1 MKSFIFK
8 KILNGLMFLVT
19 LFGLFCFISCAA
31 DAGSGSGGGN
41 TDKLVLDFNG
51 GKMYNHKSATFTVEE
66 ITPYVGKTID
76 EAFKSLGIDTAFIKK
91 EGFYLQGWTL
101 KKNAE
106 ICVQNLPSYGTLY
119 AKWGTDPLG
128 GKDNSDEQDKTDDP
142 IIPNDPAFDPDT
154 PNPQPIVVVFDFD
167 GGTHDGKL
175 LFSLDFD
182 YQLMQKYR
190 GKPINDFLAHYD
202 FDKSKMQKK
211 GYVFNGWTLSQDGED
226 YVTIMPYS
234 GNKKYWAKWIPENP
248 SKPSDPSNPTPK
260 PLYEYSVDNTQITFT
275 FVPSDF
281 GFDWDIK
288 ENHKVQLMA
297 DCSKW
302 AYDENYLMLKDKDGN
317 YVITVNNTIDVY
329 LGFKNWPGFKFCIFD
344 EDDGI
349 WVGPN
354 EYIISL
360 PSDKIITGVNID
372 DPNFKIEVVDLNR
385 DFFKLF
391 ENGDVVGDFSVKK
404 GELDDGS
411 IGWVYDETLGLD
423 LTYEGEGVYTTTFTY
438 RDYMNGWSG
447 GNGKCSFK
455 IRTIA
460 DSWVSSYGPSPS
472 EKLTVD
478 GEEVLCDSFQA
489 GNFSVN
495 LLNGVEYKITV
506 RCALDGNVYVKIIA
520 VGPEF
525 YATADEIEL
534 DLTKG
539 EIPSVILYSDYY
551 DRLEVVGAYIEETED
566 YLEKFNLIEK
576 SSTKKSVK
584 VKLNDFLDN
593 VSEVGEYNVVLYVA
607 CPDVI
612 KGIYEVPVTVYV
624 TSSVVAP
631 SIETDLPSTAF
642 VRDILSVVAK
652 VTSGEINY
660 QWYKDGIAIP
670 GATTTSY
677 EITEKGSYYVKVSNV
692 LDSSKFVYSTTTI
705 ATTLFSITEQP
716 TDLVIADLSKNSSQ
730 FLTASAFVYEGET
743 ISAQWFKDGV
753 AVSSIENATTSIT
766 STYKPTEFGMYM
778 CKFISEE
785 ETLTTYVVEVTEA
798 PISQG
803 LVIEGI
809 TEGIPVNL
817 EEEIIITPKS
827 DVPCTYTYQ
836 WWAKGETSSSTREI
850 EGATSNTY
858 KLTYDFEYGIFCVV
872 TFTSM
877 QTGATIKRET
887 ATARYAH

>member
-1 MKSFIFK
+1 M
-8 KILNGLMFLVT
+8 
-19 LFGLFCFISCAA
+19 
-31 DAGSGSGGGN
+31 
-41 TDKLVLDFNG
+41 
-51 GKMYNHKSATFTVEE
+51 
-66 ITPYVGKTID
+66 
-76 EAFKSLGIDTAFIKK
+76 
-91 EGFYLQGWTL
+91 
-101 KKNAE
+101 
-106 ICVQNLPSYGTLY
+106 
-119 AKWGTDPLG
+119 
-128 GKDNSDEQDKTDDP
+128 
-142 IIPNDPAFDPDT
+142 
-154 PNPQPIVVVFDFD
+154 
-167 GGTHDGKL
+167 
-175 LFSLDFD
+175 
-182 YQLMQKYR
+182 
-190 GKPINDFLAHYD
+190 
-202 FDKSKMQKK
+202 
-211 GYVFNGWTLSQDGED
+211 
-226 YVTIMPYS
+226 
-234 GNKKYWAKWIPENP
+234 
-248 SKPSDPSNPTPK
+248 
-260 PLYEYSVDNTQITFT
+260 
-275 FVPSDF
+275 
-281 GFDWDIK
+281 
-288 ENHKVQLMA
+288 
-297 DCSKW
+297 
-302 AYDENYLMLKDKDGN
+302 
-317 YVITVNNTIDVY
+317 
-329 LGFKNWPGFKFCIFD
+329 
-344 EDDGI
+344 
-349 WVGPN
+349 
-354 EYIISL
+354 
-360 PSDKIITGVNID
+360 
-372 DPNFKIEVVDLNR
+372 
-385 DFFKLF
+385 
-391 ENGDVVGDFSVKK
+391 
-404 GELDDGS
+404 
-411 IGWVYDETLGLD
+411 
-423 LTYEGEGVYTTTFTY
+423 
-438 RDYMNGWSG
+438 
-447 GNGKCSFK
+447 
-455 IRTIA
+455 
-460 DSWVSSYGPSPS
+460 
-472 EKLTVD
+472 
-478 GEEVLCDSFQA
+478 
-489 GNFSVN
+489 
-495 LLNGVEYKITV
+495 
-506 RCALDGNVYVKIIA
+506 
-520 VGPEF
+520 
-525 YATADEIEL
+525 
-534 DLTKG
+534 
-539 EIPSVILYSDYY
+539 
-551 DRLEVVGAYIEETED
+551 
-566 YLEKFNLIEK
+566 
-576 SSTKKSVK
+576 
-584 VKLNDFLDN
+584 NDFLDN

-692 LDSSKFVYSTTTI
+692 LDSSKFVYSATTV

-809 TEGIPVNL
+809 TEGFVNL

-877 QTGATIKRET
+877 QTGATIKKET